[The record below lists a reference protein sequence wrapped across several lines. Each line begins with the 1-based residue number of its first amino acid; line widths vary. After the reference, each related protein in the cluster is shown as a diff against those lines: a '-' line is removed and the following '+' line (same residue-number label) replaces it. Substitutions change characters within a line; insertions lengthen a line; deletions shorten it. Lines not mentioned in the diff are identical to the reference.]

1 LFFQAKTFIKSC
13 ATLLNIDAAESSSFR
28 GSSFRVSRQNRST
41 CPVFDEFAAACG
53 SEFARLQPGFRVRG
67 HEASRLPT
75 ENFGTG
81 KIKLRAGKL
90 DFSPGTVKSGSSNDE
105 SRVLKTAR
113 PGLFD
118 RSFAGSK

>member
-1 LFFQAKTFIKSC
+1 LTRRKV
-13 ATLLNIDAAESSSFR
+13 LLSAFR
-28 GSSFRVSRQNRST
+28 DKNRST